1 MKLMRGRSPSVCGFL
16 FASWKNAHMKS
27 GSEWPKTFHDP
38 VTFPVCLSECRKF
51 RFMNNMCSY
60 STCCTFFY
68 GHFLFLRVA
77 LQSVREMRTCLSVC
91 HMVQLE
97 NCRKDLYEIW
107 YGLYANGNYLKRVL
121 FSFAT
126 IDYIKMANE
135 QTCEVESILAIW
147 QYNNARL

>member
-1 MKLMRGRSPSVCGFL
+1 
-16 FASWKNAHMKS
+16 
-27 GSEWPKTFHDP
+27 
-38 VTFPVCLSECRKF
+38 
-51 RFMNNMCSY
+51 
-60 STCCTFFY
+60 
-68 GHFLFLRVA
+68 
-77 LQSVREMRTCLSVC
+77 
-91 HMVQLE
+91 MVQLE